1 MKNISFKRNES
12 VLRGLEIKE
21 KKKTRGPRNWDR
33 IIYFILLLFLLFF
46 LVRYLVN
53 TYLYIEADGQI
64 LFDNVEIRN
73 TNDCRVVNF
82 YVEEGD
88 EVCIGDSLFSF
99 IPDKPAGYFNS
110 YGTYEFAMSQQKQG
124 DVSWS
129 ERELFQVKEDIKLNK
144 LLIGEK
150 LKMKKLYEKD
160 LERIRNE
167 VMLDV
172 LPRNR
177 LDDQLSKINQ
187 INYEIETLK
196 GKNELLEASFSRL
209 ESMKRNLSGTGNLNA
224 AGNRDGAGNL
234 IGDGVSQ
241 VFYSPLEGTV
251 TNILKNQF
259 EVALKDEVILS
270 IHRPNNVYIKGF
282 FKQEDLKSLALK
294 DIVSLEFPDGSSGK
308 GIIRRFYF
316 TTYQL
321 PEEFQKKYEPTTR
334 SLSADIF
341 PASEEDLKK
350 WRTYWKMGVKIRKL
364 KY

>member
-21 KKKTRGPRNWDR
+21 DKKKARGPRNWDR
-33 IIYFILLLFLLFF
+33 IIYFILLLTLIFF

-53 TYLYIEADGQI
+53 TYIYIEADGQI

-73 TNDCRVVNF
+73 TSDCRVVNF

-110 YGTYEFAMSQQKQG
+110 FGTYEFAMNQQKQG

-129 ERELFQVKEDIKLNK
+129 EKELFQVKEDIKLNK
-144 LLIGEK
+144 LLIDEK
-150 LKMKKLYEKD
+150 YKLKKLYEQD

-196 GKNELLEASFSRL
+196 GKNDLLQASFSQL
-209 ESMKRNLSGTGNLNA
+209 ESMKRNLSSGANA
-224 AGNRDGAGNL
+224 NGGGDKNGAGATE
-234 IGDGVSQ
+234 GSVAQ

-259 EVALKDEVILS
+259 EVALKDEIILS

-282 FKQEDLKSLALK
+282 FKQEDLKSLQIG
-294 DIVSLEFPDGSSGK
+294 DIVSLEFPDGSSGN
-308 GIIRRFYF
+308 GIIKRFYF

>member
-12 VLRGLEIKE
+12 VIRGLEIQKE
-21 KKKTRGPRNWDR
+21 KKTKGPRNWDR
-33 IIYFILLLFLLFF
+33 IVYFILLIVLAIFLI
-46 LVRYLVN
+46 RYLIN
-53 TYLYIEADGQI
+53 SFFYIEADGQI

-73 TNDCRVVNF
+73 TSDCRVISF
-82 YVEEGD
+82 YVKEGD
-88 EVCIGDSLFSF
+88 EVCIGDTLFTF
-99 IPDKPAGYFNS
+99 IPDKPAGFFNS
-110 YGTYEFAMSQQKQG
+110 FGTYEFAMKQQKKG

-129 ERELFQVKEDIKLNK
+129 EKEIFKVLEDVKLNQF
-144 LLIGEK
+144 LISEK
-150 LKMKKLYEKD
+150 QKMKKLYEND

-177 LDDQLSKINQ
+177 LDDQISKINSL
-187 INYEIETLK
+187 NYEIETLI
-196 GKNELLEASFSRL
+196 GKNELLNRSLSEL
-209 ESMKRNLSGTGNLNA
+209 EKMKRDLGNETDANGNQLGNNDGTLH
-224 AGNRDGAGNL
+224 DGSS
-234 IGDGVSQ
+234 I
-241 VFYSPLEGTV
+241 FYSPLEGTI

-270 IHRPNNVYIKGF
+270 IHKPNNVYIKGF
-282 FKQEDLKSLALK
+282 FKQEDLKSLAINDFVKLK
-294 DIVSLEFPDGSSGK
+294 FPDGSTGL
-308 GIIRRFYF
+308 GIIKRFYF

-341 PASEEDLKK
+341 PASEDDLTK
-350 WRTYWKMGVKIRKL
+350 WRTYWKMGVKITKS

>member
-21 KKKTRGPRNWDR
+21 EKKTKAPRNWDR
-33 IIYFILLLFLLFF
+33 IVYFGLLLVLAFFLL
-46 LVRYLVN
+46 RYVVN
-53 TYLYIEADGQI
+53 NYFYIEADGQI

-73 TNDCRVVNF
+73 TDDCRVIEF
-82 YVEEGD
+82 YRKEGD

-99 IPDKPAGYFNS
+99 IPDKPEGNFNS
-110 YGTYEFAMSQQKQG
+110 FGTYEFAMNQKKQG

-129 ERELFQVKEDIKLNK
+129 EKEIFQVNEDIKLNN
-144 LLIGEK
+144 LVIREK
-150 LKMKKLYEKD
+150 NQLKKLYEKD

-187 INYEIETLK
+187 INYEIETLV
-196 GKNELLEASFSRL
+196 GKNKLLGASLAQLNR
-209 ESMKRNLSGTGNLNA
+209 MKRDLSQNGSALGNNGLDAN
-224 AGNRDGAGNL
+224 GNPLSPNR
-234 IGDGVSQ
+234 I
-241 VFYSPLEGTV
+241 FYSPLEGTV
-251 TNILKNQF
+251 TNILKNQY

-282 FKQEDLKSLALK
+282 FKQEDLKSLAINDVVK
-294 DIVSLEFPDGSSGK
+294 LEFPDGSTGK
-308 GIIRRFYF
+308 GIIKRFYF

-334 SLSADIF
+334 SLSADIY
-341 PASEEDLKK
+341 PASKEDLMK
-350 WRTYWKMGVKIRKL
+350 WKTYWKMGVKITKS

>member
-12 VLRGLEIKE
+12 VLRGLEIKTD
-21 KKKTRGPRNWDR
+21 KKTKSPRNWDR
-33 IIYFILLLFLLFF
+33 IIYFILLFVLVFF
-46 LVRYLVN
+46 LIRYVVN
-53 TYLYIEADGQI
+53 NYFFIEADGQI

-73 TNDCRVVNF
+73 TDDCRVIDF
-82 YVEEGD
+82 YVKEGD

-99 IPDKPAGYFNS
+99 IPDKPEGSFNAF
-110 YGTYEFAMSQQKQG
+110 GTYEFALNQKKQG

-129 ERELFQVKEDIKLNK
+129 EKEMFQVQEEIKLNNF
-144 LLIGEK
+144 LISEKNK
-150 LKMKKLYEKD
+150 LKQLYEKD

-196 GKNELLEASFSRL
+196 GKNAISQASL
-209 ESMKRNLSGTGNLNA
+209 AQLNQMKRDLSQSGTANNSGVNN
-224 AGNRDGAGNL
+224 GSGTTTGPNR
-234 IGDGVSQ
+234 
-241 VFYSPLEGTV
+241 VFYSPLEGTI

-259 EVALKDEVILS
+259 EVALKDEIILS
-270 IHRPNNVYIKGF
+270 IHKPDNVYIKGF
-282 FKQEDLKSLALK
+282 FKQEDLKSLAINDVVK
-294 DIVSLEFPDGSSGK
+294 LEFPDGSTGK
-308 GIIRRFYF
+308 GVIKRFYF

-341 PASEEDLKK
+341 PATNEDLKK
-350 WRTYWKMGVKIRKL
+350 WRTYWKMGVKITKS

>member
-12 VLRGLEIKE
+12 VIRGLEIQNE
-21 KKKTRGPRNWDR
+21 KKTKAPRNWDR
-33 IIYFILLLFLLFF
+33 IIYFIVLIILAFF
-46 LVRYLVN
+46 LAKYLIN
-53 TYLYIEADGQI
+53 KFLFIEADGQI

-73 TNDCRVVNF
+73 TSDSRVVSF
-82 YVEEGD
+82 FKEEGD

-110 YGTYEFAMSQQKQG
+110 FGSYEFAMKQQKKG

-129 ERELFQVKEDIKLNK
+129 EKEMFQVKEDIKLNSF
-144 LLIGEK
+144 LIREK
-150 LKMKKLYEKD
+150 EKMKKLLEAD

-177 LDDQLSKINQ
+177 LDDQISKING

-196 GKNELLEASFSRL
+196 GKNALLQNSLAQL
-209 ESMKRNLSGTGNLNA
+209 ETMKRDLSA
-224 AGNRDGAGNL
+224 QS
-234 IGDGVSQ
+234 DGVFDENGNALGNSNHDGSLI
-241 VFYSPLEGTV
+241 FYSPLEGTI

-259 EVALKDEVILS
+259 EVALKDEIILS
-270 IHRPNNVYIKGF
+270 IHKPNNVYIKGF
-282 FKQEDLKSLALK
+282 FKQEDLKSLSL
-294 DIVSLEFPDGSSGK
+294 DDYVNLEFPDGSTGR
-308 GIIRRFYF
+308 GIIKRFYF

-334 SLSADIF
+334 SLSADIY
-341 PASEEDLKK
+341 PASDEDLKK
-350 WRTYWKMGVKIRKL
+350 WRTFWKMGVKITKS
-364 KY
+364 KF

>member
-21 KKKTRGPRNWDR
+21 NKKPKAPINWDR
-33 IIYFILLLFLLFF
+33 IIYFILLLFLAFF
-46 LVRYLVN
+46 LARYSIN
-53 TYLYIEADGQI
+53 NYFFIEADGQI

-73 TNDCRVVNF
+73 TDDCRVIEF
-82 YVEEGD
+82 FRD
-88 EVCIGDSLFSF
+88 EADDVCTGDSLFSY
-99 IPDKPAGYFNS
+99 IPDTPEGNFNS
-110 YGTYEFAMSQQKQG
+110 FGTYEFAMNQKKQG

-129 ERELFQVKEDIKLNK
+129 EKEMFQVNEDVKLNQ
-144 LLIGEK
+144 LLIREK
-150 LKMKKLYEKD
+150 NQLKTLYKSD

-177 LDDQLSKINQ
+177 LDDQISKINQ
-187 INYEIETLK
+187 LNYEIETLV
-196 GKNELLEASFSRL
+196 GKNKLMNASLSELNR
-209 ESMKRNLSGTGNLNA
+209 MKRNLSSNSNG
-224 AGNRDGAGNL
+224 
-234 IGDGVSQ
+234 IGDGENQ
-241 VFYSPLEGTV
+241 GPTRIFYSPLEGTV

-259 EVALKDEVILS
+259 EVAMKDEIILS
-270 IHRPNNVYIKGF
+270 IHKPNNVYIKGF
-282 FKQEDLKSLALK
+282 FKQEDLKSLAIN
-294 DIVSLEFPDGSSGK
+294 DIVTLEFPDGSKGK
-308 GIIRRFYF
+308 GVIRRFYF

-341 PASEEDLKK
+341 PATNSDLKK
-350 WRTYWKMGVKIRKL
+350 WKTYWKMGVKITKL